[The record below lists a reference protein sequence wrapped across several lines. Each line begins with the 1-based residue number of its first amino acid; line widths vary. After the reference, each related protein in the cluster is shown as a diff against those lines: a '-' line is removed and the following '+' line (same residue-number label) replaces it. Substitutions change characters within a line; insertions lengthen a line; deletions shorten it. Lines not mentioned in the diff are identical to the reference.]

1 MDPLTSRIT
10 RILVDKGTFYALIP
24 LFLTLPLSIIINYVS
39 LFVNCVEVV
48 RCVATNWCNKRQPP
62 QSHYEMPPGD
72 YVLGGNPR
80 RAALLLTAA
89 AAVCVVSGLRS
100 SADVRVSAASVFQLL
115 LPHLILV
122 PQLDAVCWPG
132 IMWYGIR
139 HVGNVLC
146 VKALK
151 GASSPFVQT

>member
-1 MDPLTSRIT
+1 
-10 RILVDKGTFYALIP
+10 
-24 LFLTLPLSIIINYVS
+24 
-39 LFVNCVEVV
+39 
-48 RCVATNWCNKRQPP
+48 
-62 QSHYEMPPGD
+62 MPPRD

-80 RAALLLTAA
+80 RAALLLT
-89 AAVCVVSGLRS
+89 AVCVVSGLRS

-122 PQLDAVCWPG
+122 PQLDAVCWPE

>member
-48 RCVATNWCNKRQPP
+48 RCVPTNWCNKRQPP
-62 QSHYEMPPGD
+62 QSHYEMPPRD

-80 RAALLLTAA
+80 RAAANCRCGRVCGLGSPLLRR
-89 AAVCVVSGLRS
+89 CSRLRS
-100 SADVRVSAASVFQLL
+100 ASVFQLL

-122 PQLDAVCWPG
+122 PQLDAVCWPE